1 MKKLRDDMITFAD
14 QRIEPISVVLS
25 NNDAHRET
33 ELLLDRVGALMQEHG
48 ILKEYNDL
56 YSGLTTW
63 FHHFGRN
70 CYMQGFR
77 DRANIRNVDDL
88 ETVK

>member
-1 MKKLRDDMITFAD
+1 MKKLQDDMIAFAD
-14 QRIEPISVVLS
+14 HRIEPISVNLS
-25 NNDAHRET
+25 KNSDHQAT
-33 ELLLDRVGALMQEHG
+33 EQLLDRLGALMQEHG
-48 ILKEYNDL
+48 MLKEYNDL
-56 YSGLTTW
+56 CSGLTMW

-77 DRANIRNVDDL
+77 DRANIRKVGDL